1 MILLVVDMQPKFK
14 ASGRRWLLSAVAREV
29 RAAKS
34 AGWGIMFLEYTRCR
48 DVGGVPLKERTRR
61 RLTDLVADYSE
72 AVVVHKERDDGSA
85 AVLHAAE
92 RWYSEGAGNER
103 HLDGGIRVV
112 GVNTEACVADT
123 VNGLSAAMPGLEI
136 TVVGDACNAFG
147 GKAPSNDGQE
157 QIVIKDRNVRVLAV
171 PRLQAGVARPQY
183 PCWAGGA
190 RADLR
195 RVRLRKAGQALRQI
209 AQIDK
214 AAFRRLLR
222 LVRRELHSAEGKA
235 AKRTPKTKVTGS
247 ARARGRSRATA

>member
-14 ASGRRWLLSAVAREV
+14 ASGRRWLLGAVAREV

-34 AGWGIMFLEYTRCR
+34 AGWGVMFLEYTRCR

-123 VNGLSAAMPGLEI
+123 VNGLSAAMPDLEI

-157 QIVIKDRNVRVLAV
+157 QIVTKDRKVRVLAV
-171 PRLQAGVARPQY
+171 PQAEVARPQGR
-183 PCWAGGA
+183 CRRTGGG
-190 RADLR
+190 RA
-195 RVRLRKAGQALRQI
+195 LRKAGQALRQI
-209 AQIDK
+209 ARIDK

-222 LVRRELHSAEGKA
+222 LMQQRKRDLLRELHSAEGKA
-235 AKRTPKTKVTGS
+235 AKRTPKTRTGS
-247 ARARGRSRATA
+247 ARARGRSRAMA